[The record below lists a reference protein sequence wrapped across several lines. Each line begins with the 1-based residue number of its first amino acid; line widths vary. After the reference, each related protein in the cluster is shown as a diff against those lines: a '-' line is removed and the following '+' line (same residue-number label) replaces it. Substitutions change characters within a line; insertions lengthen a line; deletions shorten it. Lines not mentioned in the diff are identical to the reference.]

1 MLFCRGW
8 GSRMAEASDPG
19 AIPPLS
25 PRPLSCTNALA
36 LAWPWGRP
44 RLFPGERGALFDK
57 TAAQYDEE
65 AKIDVTRTVEKIRGV
80 YSFDPECTSM
90 LDFACGTGSCS
101 NLLYSLLRTDAICIG
116 LVSRMREPYTRK
128 IVGVDISQG
137 MVDVYNARMAERGVP
152 SERALGAIRDV
163 LKEPFQTGW
172 QTYDVI
178 VVRILTSR
186 F

>member
-1 MLFCRGW
+1 
-8 GSRMAEASDPG
+8 
-19 AIPPLS
+19 
-25 PRPLSCTNALA
+25 
-36 LAWPWGRP
+36 
-44 RLFPGERGALFDK
+44 
-57 TAAQYDEE
+57 
-65 AKIDVTRTVEKIRGV
+65 VEKIRGA
-80 YSFDPECTSM
+80 YSFDPERTIM
-90 LDFACGTGSCS
+90 LDFACGTGSC
-101 NLLYSLLRTDAICIG
+101 LTLLRSLPRFDMIRVG
-116 LVSRMREPYTRK
+116 LVSRMLEPYTRK

-137 MVDVYNARMAERGVP
+137 MVDARMAERGAP